1 MVNDGTKQGPT
12 DSDILAEAL
21 AMDAGEVVTPNSAPT
36 PGSISSGSR
45 QSGLN
50 ESGSMDLTEIPDG
63 GLQRRQSIY
72 STVVASK
79 VSISNPNTNVTCHII
94 AGSFVNSTDQRMS
107 SHSSLMYVP
116 PINVFKYQY
125 TLCLFC

>member
-1 MVNDGTKQGPT
+1 
-12 DSDILAEAL
+12 
-21 AMDAGEVVTPNSAPT
+21 MDAGEVVTPNSAPT

-79 VSISNPNTNVTCHII
+79 VSISFISESNSLSCQRGFICQQHRPKDVLTFFADVCTN
-94 AGSFVNSTDQRMS
+94 
-107 SHSSLMYVP
+107 
-116 PINVFKYQY
+116 K
-125 TLCLFC
+125 